1 MGRLLPENSGEAGGV
16 ELDGS
21 VPGGCYDRVMKTISG
36 ALLLLL
42 TSCQR
47 PLPAPG
53 LGAPRQELTFTKL
66 RGQEVSLQLLDRDQ
80 RFARSPSVLRAAR
93 EALTKQLSESGVLVV
108 EGAPRTWVLEIAD
121 AALPR
126 PGSVQRCVR
135 VESHLERTGQSFLP
149 AQTSTAER
157 CVGADSALARDATGF
172 LDALWQTGERAV
184 ASANGTTAKQDAA
197 ALFQALETSLSQLD
211 SSTRY

>member
-1 MGRLLPENSGEAGGV
+1 
-16 ELDGS
+16 
-21 VPGGCYDRVMKTISG
+21 MKTLSV
-36 ALLLLL
+36 ALLLLV

-47 PLPAPG
+47 PLPPPRPEP
-53 LGAPRQELTFTKL
+53 PRQELTFTKL
-66 RGQEVSLQLLDRDQ
+66 RGQEVSLRLLDRDQ
-80 RFARSPSVLRAAR
+80 RFARSPAVLGAAR

-121 AALPR
+121 GALSR

-135 VESHLERTGQSFLP
+135 VESHLERSGQSFLP

-157 CVGADSALARDATGF
+157 CVGADSALARDPASF

-184 ASANGTTAKQDAA
+184 ASANGTTAKQDAT